1 MFGFLDT
8 NFSIV
13 PVSESDNSQ
22 QLSNSGIDVASNIKK
37 IKQEVVVGETG
48 TVVQTQGSQ
57 QLAAVAEQTLVD
69 KTKTVEKEKSQAG
82 NENELSE
89 SDAGRTVFGSVEQT
103 LNRVIVVA
111 NEIKQIKQVVV
122 HEMAVTETLPESV
135 QKCHASPEKT
145 IADDQNSIG
154 KGDEGGET
162 GSMDV
167 DSTVHVP
174 NKGLIP
180 SNPDSPRHDA
190 DVSDVPQS
198 ESSAQISNSGNDVA
212 SNIAEVKQQV
222 LVGETETAVH
232 AETIGQE
239 YQQLSAVSKKTSVN
253 ENKTAEEATWQAG
266 NGNGVIVSDTGHT
279 ISGSA
284 EQISDMYNLIFV
296 ANEFGEIKQV
306 LVQETATREILTE
319 NAQQPSTSQEEMIV
333 HDQNS
338 LGDSNEGGETRSTDV
353 DSTVQVPNKGL
364 IPISTLDF
372 PRHDENVGGRN
383 SDELSDINQ
392 GNDECAGKFTNNSDP
407 GIEEGKN
414 DPTEIHF
421 LKELNEYLEKFDEFF
436 EDLQT
441 GRTGN
446 VSNEQHTK
454 EFVQRSGET
463 KKGVKTESEKRGGN
477 AELKIENEVLSNNP
491 DIFYASGKR
500 SEAGENVG
508 DGLRSKT
515 SENDERDAMQGDPNR
530 NSSKKV
536 DEASKKA
543 DEDRSQRTNILNKQG
558 ESNKGHQSG
567 HGRTTRST
575 ADSKDKT
582 SEEGR
587 SNQVCSIA
595 RHIK

>member
-1 MFGFLDT
+1 T

-22 QLSNSGIDVASNIKK
+22 QISNSGIDVAGNIKK
-37 IKQEVVVGETG
+37 IKQEVVGEETG
-48 TVVQTQGSQ
+48 TAIQTQGLQ
-57 QLAAVAEQTLVD
+57 QLASVAEQTLVD
-69 KTKTVEKEKSQAG
+69 KTKTVEKAKSQAE

-89 SDAGRTVFGSVEQT
+89 SDAGRTGSAEQT
-103 LNRVIVVA
+103 LNHVIVVA
-111 NEIKQIKQVVV
+111 NEIEQTKQVVV
-122 HEMAVTETLPESV
+122 HEMAVTETLSESV
-135 QKCHASPEKT
+135 QKCPASPEKT
-145 IADDQNSIG
+145 IADDQSSIG
-154 KGDEGGET
+154 NGDKGGKT

-190 DVSDVPQS
+190 DVSDVPQF
-198 ESSAQISNSGNDVA
+198 ESSAQISNSVNDVA

-222 LVGETETAVH
+222 VVGETETAV
-232 AETIGQE
+232 AETIGQAH
-239 YQQLSAVSKKTSVN
+239 QQLTAVSKKTSVN

-279 ISGSA
+279 ISGSP
-284 EQISDMYNLIFV
+284 EQISDDLIFV

-306 LVQETATREILTE
+306 LVQETATTEILTE

-333 HDQNS
+333 DDQNS

-372 PRHDENVGGRN
+372 PRHDENAGGRN

-392 GNDECAGKFTNNSDP
+392 GNDDCAGKFTNNSDP

-414 DPTEIHF
+414 DLTEIHF

-436 EDLQT
+436 DDLQT

-543 DEDRSQRTNILNKQG
+543 DEDRSQRINILNKQG

-582 SEEGR
+582 SKEGR
-587 SNQVCSIA
+587 SNQ
-595 RHIK
+595 